1 LFRLSAGAGAE
12 TDAGAPIFEPLDS
25 TQQRIQSALQA
36 EFDPDGVFNTGRL
49 SALA

>member
-1 LFRLSAGAGAE
+1 LADE
-12 TDAGAPIFEPLDS
+12 DAGAPMFDALEA

-49 SALA
+49 HALT